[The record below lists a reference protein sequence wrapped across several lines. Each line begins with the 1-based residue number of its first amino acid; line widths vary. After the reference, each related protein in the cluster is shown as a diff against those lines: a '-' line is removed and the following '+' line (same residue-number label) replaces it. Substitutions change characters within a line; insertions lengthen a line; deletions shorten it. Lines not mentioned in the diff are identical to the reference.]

1 MDGNTEKYGLELDL
15 LITKFKNKVNQVKND
30 IRSLGQEAKAN
41 VGDIQ
46 VDINMKT
53 LDKDI
58 ASVRAQI
65 QSLNEQMAE
74 YQKYGYTSS
83 PLYKSLAQD
92 LDIATQKL
100 QAFEQAQAEANEEM
114 EKSERISARS
124 SIKIGKNFNS
134 LTKKIS
140 RYALS
145 LFSLGT
151 IYSLVSR
158 ASSAYLSQDIELA
171 NKLQSAWIGLGAIL
185 APVIEKMADLII
197 RLVSYVNVFVT
208 ALTGVNYIAQ
218 ATAKYMNNVAD
229 SAKKANKQ
237 LASFDELNNLS
248 DSTTSTATNNPFE
261 VFEDVKLNPKIVESL
276 QDLAYWL
283 KENWNWIKVV
293 GATLLTVFA
302 VSKLAGAVRGIGTV
316 TSALG
321 MSGLMGAL
329 APFLTLGAI
338 AITFYIAG
346 NVEKELNELQTRLEK
361 IRNTASEARQNWL
374 DTNPAVEDVYE
385 TMNVNNQAALDALDK
400 MYDFGVGML
409 ELGDD
414 HLKNAEMVV
423 VLAGDNLDYLKEIY
437 EQGGMNNE
445 EQQELV
451 DKLMRQLDVN
461 NLIIQKMERLG
472 MDTTKVK
479 DINKEYAQFTYDI
492 YQNMLNQG
500 YAQDEV
506 LEKLGLT
513 KTDIEDIYEYTN
525 NNEAILN
532 FDANTTDLR
541 QKLDDALEAAD
552 KDYSN
557 WLTDLAD
564 GVSSFFEGLFGSLG
578 SRLSSLTSSLFGSNR
593 PTTNPLKRLAS
604 YDVGTNYVPSD
615 MLAMVHKG
623 ETIIPKKFNNKEFLS
638 NMGSDETNAL
648 LVQVIDRLDNINF
661 QPYVTVKD
669 VGSASVNY
677 INEQNRY
684 QGRSVIK

>member
-58 ASVRAQI
+58 KKTKAQI
-65 QSLNEQMAE
+65 QSLNEQMQE

-83 PLYKSLAQD
+83 PLYKSLAKD
-92 LDIATQKL
+92 LEEATQRL
-100 QAFEQAQAEANEEM
+100 RAYEQAQAEANAEM
-114 EKSERISARS
+114 KESERISASS

-229 SAKKANKQ
+229 STKKANKQ

-248 DSTTSTATNNPFE
+248 DSSTSTATNNPFE
-261 VFEDVKLNPKIVESL
+261 VFEDVKLNPKVVESL

-283 KENWNWIKVV
+283 KENWNWIKIV

-302 VSKLAGAVRGIGTV
+302 VSKLAGVVRGIGTV
-316 TSALG
+316 TTALG
-321 MSGLMGAL
+321 VGGLWGAL
-329 APFLTLGAI
+329 KPFLTLGAI

-346 NVEKELNELQTRLEK
+346 NIKKELEELETRLEK
-361 IRNTASEARQNWL
+361 IRGNAVEARENWL
-374 DTNPAVEDVYE
+374 NTKPEIEDVYN
-385 TMNVNNQAALDALDK
+385 TMEVNNAAAEEALEK
-400 MYDFGVGML
+400 FYDFGVGIL
-409 ELGDD
+409 NLSDEY
-414 HLKNAEMVV
+414 LKNAE
-423 VLAGDNLDYLKEIY
+423 LAVILSGENLDYFKEQY
-437 EQGGMNNE
+437 KQGDLNNQ
-445 EQQELV
+445 EQQKLV
-451 DKLMRQLDVN
+451 DKLLYQLDLN
-461 NLIIQKMERLG
+461 NQIIEMMEKLG
-472 MDTTKVK
+472 KDTSGVV
-479 DINKEYAQFTYDI
+479 DINKQYAQFTYDI

-500 YAQDEV
+500 YAQEEA
-506 LEKLGLT
+506 LKIIGLT
-513 KTDIEDIYEYTN
+513 EEELKNIYDYTKN
-525 NNEAILN
+525 NVAVVE
-532 FDANTTDLR
+532 FDADTS
-541 QKLDDALEAAD
+541 KLEN
-552 KDYSN
+552 KTKTVFSKI
-557 WLTDLAD
+557 
-564 GVSSFFEGLFGSLG
+564 SSFFNNV
-578 SRLSSLTSSLFGSNR
+578 SSGIKGFFDSGNVNSKIGV
-593 PTTNPLKRLAS
+593 AS

-615 MLAMVHKG
+615 MLANIHKG
-623 ETIIPKKFNNKEFLS
+623 EAIIPKKFNNKEFLS

>member
-41 VGDIQ
+41 VGDIK

-53 LDKDI
+53 LNKDI
-58 ASVRAQI
+58 ERTRAEI
-65 QSLNEQMAE
+65 QRLNEEMQD
-74 YQKYGYTSS
+74 YQKFGYTSS
-83 PLYKSLAQD
+83 PFYKNIIKD
-92 LDIATQKL
+92 LEVATQKL

-124 SIKIGKNFNS
+124 TVKIGRGFDN

-158 ASSAYLSQDIELA
+158 ASSAYLSQDVELA

-248 DSTTSTATNNPFE
+248 DSSTSTATNNPFE

-321 MSGLMGAL
+321 AGGLWGAL

-346 NVEKELNELQTRLEK
+346 NIMQDLENLKLKIDEINEGSMESLKHWHSL
-361 IRNTASEARQNWL
+361 
-374 DTNPAVEDVYE
+374 NPAVEDVYD
-385 TMNVNNQAALDALDK
+385 TMNVNNE
-400 MYDFGVGML
+400 YTL
-409 ELGDD
+409 ELLEKTDSWWNDITGLSEKYLDT
-414 HLKNAEMVV
+414 AEKT
-423 VLAGDNLDYLKEIY
+423 VLRSGEQLEYLKQQY
-437 EQGGMNNE
+437 EQGSMNE
-445 EQQELV
+445 EQQR
-451 DKLMRQLDVN
+451 KLYEQLKIQLDVN
-461 NLIIQKMERLG
+461 SQIIEKLDEEGRNTSDL
-472 MDTTKVK
+472 VE
-479 DINKEYAQFTYDI
+479 INKTYAQFTYDI

-513 KTDIEDIYEYTN
+513 KTDIENIYNYTKN
-525 NNEAILN
+525 N
-532 FDANTTDLR
+532 DAVIDFQADTNDLR
-541 QKLDDALEAAD
+541 TELNNTLNDVD

-557 WLTDLAD
+557 WLTDLGDSIGGFFNRLFGGIKSNLSSIA
-564 GVSSFFEGLFGSLG
+564 SSFKTGKTPTIKSL
-578 SRLSSLTSSLFGSNR
+578 LSF
-593 PTTNPLKRLAS
+593 
-604 YDVGTNYVPSD
+604 DVGTNYVPSD
-615 MLAMVHKG
+615 TLAMVHKG
-623 ETIIPKKFNNKEFLS
+623 EAIIPKKFNNKEFLS

-669 VGSASVNY
+669 VGNASVNY

>member
-30 IRSLGQEAKAN
+30 IRALGQEAKAN
-41 VGDIQ
+41 VGDIK

-58 ASVRAQI
+58 KKTKAQI
-65 QSLNEQMAE
+65 QSLNEQMQE

-83 PLYKSLAQD
+83 PLYKSLAKD
-92 LDIATQKL
+92 LEEATQRL
-100 QAFEQAQAEANEEM
+100 RAYEQAQAEANEEM
-114 EKSERISARS
+114 EESERISARS

-158 ASSAYLSQDIELA
+158 ASSAYLSQDVELA
-171 NKLQSAWIGLGAIL
+171 NKLQSAWVGLGAIL

-229 SAKKANKQ
+229 STKKANKQ

-248 DSTTSTATNNPFE
+248 DSSTSTATNNPFE

-321 MSGLMGAL
+321 AGGLWGAL

-346 NVEKELNELQTRLEK
+346 NIKKDLKEIEESTRKIMENSIGAKEAWLE
-361 IRNTASEARQNWL
+361 
-374 DTNPAVEDVYE
+374 TNPPVEDVYN
-385 TMNVNNQAALDALDK
+385 TMNVNNEAALSALDD
-400 MYDFGVGML
+400 MYNLSSGLLDLNDENLVIAEQTVVG
-409 ELGDD
+409 
-414 HLKNAEMVV
+414 AEKY
-423 VLAGDNLDYLKEIY
+423 LDYLKDQY
-437 EQGGMNNE
+437 EQGSLNE
-445 EQQELV
+445 EQQKRLV
-451 DKLMRQLDVN
+451 ENLLGQLDVN
-461 NLIIQKMERLG
+461 NLIIQRMERLG
-472 MDTTKVK
+472 LDTSKVK
-479 DINKEYAQFTYDI
+479 EINKEYAQFTYDI
-492 YQNMLNQG
+492 YQNTLNQG

-513 KTDIEDIYEYTN
+513 KTDIEDIYEYTK
-525 NNEAILN
+525 NNEAVIDFQADTN
-532 FDANTTDLR
+532 DLR
-541 QKLDDALEAAD
+541 KELGDALDDAN

-557 WLTDLAD
+557 WLTKLGEGIGSFFTTLFGGIGSKLSSA
-564 GVSSFFEGLFGSLG
+564 VSS
-578 SRLSSLTSSLFGSNR
+578 LSSLKRAPSLKN
-593 PTTNPLKRLAS
+593 LAS

-638 NMGSDETNAL
+638 SMGSDETNAL

>member
-58 ASVRAQI
+58 ERTRAEI
-65 QSLNEQMAE
+65 QRLNEEMQD
-74 YQKYGYTSS
+74 YQKFGYTSS
-83 PLYKSLAQD
+83 PFYKNIIKD
-92 LDIATQKL
+92 LEIATQKL
-100 QAFEQAQAEANEEM
+100 QQYEQAQAEVNAEM
-114 EKSERISARS
+114 EESERISAKS
-124 SIKIGKNFNS
+124 TVKIGRGFDS

-171 NKLQSAWIGLGAIL
+171 NKLQSAWVGLGAIL

-248 DSTTSTATNNPFE
+248 DSSTSTATNNPFE

-316 TSALG
+316 TKALG
-321 MSGLMGAL
+321 ATGLMGAL
-329 APFLTLGAI
+329 TPFITLGAI

-346 NVEKELNELQTRLEK
+346 NIMQDLENLKLK
-361 IRNTASEARQNWL
+361 IDEINDGSMESLKYWHSL
-374 DTNPAVEDVYE
+374 NPAVEDVYD
-385 TMNVNNQAALDALDK
+385 TMNVNNE
-400 MYDFGVGML
+400 YTL
-409 ELGDD
+409 ELLEKTDSWWNDITGLSDKYLD
-414 HLKNAEMVV
+414 TAEQT
-423 VLAGDNLDYLKEIY
+423 VLRSGEQLEYLKQQY
-437 EQGGMNNE
+437 EQGNMNE
-445 EQQELV
+445 EQQR
-451 DKLMRQLDVN
+451 KLYEQLKTQLDVN
-461 NLIIQKMERLG
+461 SQIIEKLDEEGRNTSNLVE
-472 MDTTKVK
+472 
-479 DINKEYAQFTYDI
+479 INKTYAQFTYDI

-513 KTDIEDIYEYTN
+513 KTDIENIYNYTKN
-525 NNEAILN
+525 N
-532 FDANTTDLR
+532 DAVIDFQADTNDLR
-541 QKLDDALEAAD
+541 TELNNTLNDVD

-557 WLTDLAD
+557 WLTDLGDSIGGFFNRLFGGIKSNLSSIA
-564 GVSSFFEGLFGSLG
+564 SSFKTGKTPTIKSL
-578 SRLSSLTSSLFGSNR
+578 LSF
-593 PTTNPLKRLAS
+593 
-604 YDVGTNYVPSD
+604 DVGTNYVPSD
-615 MLAMVHKG
+615 TLAMVHKG
-623 ETIIPKKFNNKEFLS
+623 EAIIPKKFNNKEFLS

>member
-46 VDINMKT
+46 VDINLKT

-58 ASVRAQI
+58 ERTKAQI
-65 QSLNEQMAE
+65 QSLNEEMQE

-83 PLYKSLAQD
+83 PLYKNIAKD
-92 LDIATQKL
+92 LEIATQKL
-100 QAFEQAQAEANEEM
+100 QQYEQAQAEVNAEM
-114 EKSERISARS
+114 EKSERISAKS
-124 SIKIGKNFNS
+124 TVKIGRGFDS

-158 ASSAYLSQDIELA
+158 ASSAYLSQDVELT
-171 NKLQSAWIGLGAIL
+171 NKLQSAWVGLGAIL

-248 DSTTSTATNNPFE
+248 DSSTSTATNNPFE

-283 KENWNWIKVV
+283 KENWNWIKIV

-302 VSKLAGAVRGIGTV
+302 VSKLAGVVRGIGTV

-321 MSGLMGAL
+321 AGGLWGAL
-329 APFLTLGAI
+329 KPFLTLGAI

-346 NVEKELNELQTRLEK
+346 NIKKELEELETRLGK
-361 IRNTASEARQNWL
+361 IRDNAVEARENWL
-374 DTNPAVEDVYE
+374 NTEPAIEDVYN
-385 TMNVNNQAALDALDK
+385 TMDVNNAAAEEALEK
-400 MYDFGVGML
+400 FYDFGVGI
-409 ELGDD
+409 LGLSDEY
-414 HLKNAEMVV
+414 LKNAE
-423 VLAGDNLDYLKEIY
+423 LAVILSGENLDYFKEQY
-437 EQGGMNNE
+437 EQGDLNNQ
-445 EQQELV
+445 EQQKLV
-451 DKLMRQLDVN
+451 DKLLYQLDLN
-461 NLIIQKMERLG
+461 NQVIEMMEKLG
-472 MDTTKVK
+472 EDTSDVV
-479 DINKEYAQFTYDI
+479 DINKQYAEFTYDI

-513 KTDIEDIYEYTN
+513 KTDIENIYNYTKN
-525 NNEAILN
+525 NDAVINFEADTN
-532 FDANTTDLR
+532 DLR
-541 QKLDDALEAAD
+541 TELNNTLNDVD

-557 WLTDLAD
+557 WLTDLGDSIGGFFNRLFGGIKNNLSSIA
-564 GVSSFFEGLFGSLG
+564 SSFKTGKTPTIKSL
-578 SRLSSLTSSLFGSNR
+578 LSF
-593 PTTNPLKRLAS
+593 
-604 YDVGTNYVPSD
+604 DVGTNYVPSD
-615 MLAMVHKG
+615 TLAMVHKG
-623 ETIIPKKFNNKEFLS
+623 EAIIPKKFNNKEFLS
-638 NMGSDETNAL
+638 NMGSDETNKL

-669 VGSASVNY
+669 VGSASINY

>member
-15 LITKFKNKVNQVKND
+15 LITKFKNKVNQVKNN
-30 IRSLGQEAKAN
+30 IRGLGQEAKAN
-41 VGDIQ
+41 VGDIK

-58 ASVRAQI
+58 KKTKAQI
-65 QSLNEQMAE
+65 QSLNEQMQE

-83 PLYKSLAQD
+83 PLYKSLAKD
-92 LDIATQKL
+92 LEEATQKL
-100 QAFEQAQAEANEEM
+100 KLLEQAQAEANAEM
-114 EKSERISARS
+114 EKGEKISVKS
-124 SIKIGKNFNS
+124 GLKIGRGFDS

-171 NKLQSAWIGLGAIL
+171 NKLQSAWVGLGAIL

-248 DSTTSTATNNPFE
+248 DSSTSTATNNPFE

-293 GATLLTVFA
+293 GTTLLTVFA
-302 VSKLAGAVRGIGTV
+302 VSKLAGVVRGIGTV
-316 TSALG
+316 TKALG
-321 MSGLMGAL
+321 STGLMGAL
-329 APFLTLGAI
+329 TPIITLGAI

-346 NVEKELNELQTRLEK
+346 NIMQDLENLKSK
-361 IRNTASEARQNWL
+361 IDEINDGSMESLKYWQSL
-374 DTNPAVEDVYE
+374 NPAVEDVYD
-385 TMNVNNQAALDALDK
+385 TMNVNNEHT
-400 MYDFGVGML
+400 L
-409 ELGDD
+409 ELLEKTDSWWNDITGLSDKYLD
-414 HLKNAEMVV
+414 TAEQT
-423 VLAGDNLDYLKEIY
+423 VLNSGEQLEYLKQQY
-437 EQGGMNNE
+437 EQGNMNE
-445 EQQELV
+445 EQQR
-451 DKLMRQLDVN
+451 KLYEQLKTQLDVN
-461 NLIIQKMERLG
+461 SQIIEKLDEEGRNTSNLVE
-472 MDTTKVK
+472 
-479 DINKEYAQFTYDI
+479 INKTYAQFTYDI

-513 KTDIEDIYEYTN
+513 KTDIENIYNYTKN
-525 NNEAILN
+525 NDAVID
-532 FDANTTDLR
+532 FQANTSDLENE
-541 QKLDDALEAAD
+541 LDNTLKDVD

-557 WLTDLAD
+557 WLTNL
-564 GVSSFFEGLFGSLG
+564 GETIGSLFNRLFGNFG
-578 SRLSSLTSSLFGSNR
+578 KNLSNAISGFQSGAKTGA
-593 PTTNPLKRLAS
+593 KKIAS
-604 YDVGTNYVPSD
+604 FDVGTDYVPSD

-623 ETIIPKKFNNKEFLS
+623 EAIIPKKFNNKEFLS

>member
-58 ASVRAQI
+58 ERTRAEI
-65 QSLNEQMAE
+65 QRLNEEMQD
-74 YQKYGYTSS
+74 YQKFGYTSS
-83 PLYKSLAQD
+83 PFYKNIIKD
-92 LDIATQKL
+92 LEAATQKL
-100 QAFEQAQAEANEEM
+100 QQYEQAQAEANAEM
-114 EKSERISARS
+114 EKGEKISAKS
-124 SIKIGKNFNS
+124 SLKIGRGFDS

-171 NKLQSAWIGLGAIL
+171 NKLQSAWVGLGAIL

-248 DSTTSTATNNPFE
+248 DSSTSTATNNPFE
-261 VFEDVKLNPKIVESL
+261 VFEDVKLNPEVVKSL

-321 MSGLMGAL
+321 AGGLWGAL

-346 NVEKELNELQTRLEK
+346 NIKKELEELETRLGK
-361 IRNTASEARQNWL
+361 IRGNAVEARENWL
-374 DTNPAVEDVYE
+374 NTKPEIEDVYN
-385 TMNVNNQAALDALDK
+385 TMEVNNAAAEEALEK
-400 MYDFGVGML
+400 FYDLGVGI
-409 ELGDD
+409 LGLSDEY
-414 HLKNAEMVV
+414 LKNAE
-423 VLAGDNLDYLKEIY
+423 LAVILSGENLDYFKEQY
-437 EQGGMNNE
+437 EQGDLNNQ
-445 EQQELV
+445 EQQKLV
-451 DKLMRQLDVN
+451 DKLLYQLDLN
-461 NLIIQKMERLG
+461 NQIIEMMEKLG
-472 MDTTKVK
+472 EDTSGVV
-479 DINKEYAQFTYDI
+479 DINKQYAEFTYDI

-506 LEKLGLT
+506 LKKLGLT
-513 KTDIEDIYEYTN
+513 KTDIENIYNYTKN
-525 NNEAILN
+525 N
-532 FDANTTDLR
+532 DAVIDFQADTNDLR
-541 QKLDDALEAAD
+541 KELGDALDDAN

-557 WLTDLAD
+557 WLTKLGEGIGSFFTTLFGGIGSKLSSA
-564 GVSSFFEGLFGSLG
+564 VSS
-578 SRLSSLTSSLFGSNR
+578 LSSLKRAPSL
-593 PTTNPLKRLAS
+593 KKLAS

-669 VGSASVNY
+669 VGNASVNY

>member
-58 ASVRAQI
+58 ERTRAEI
-65 QSLNEQMAE
+65 QRLNEEMQD
-74 YQKYGYTSS
+74 YQKFGYTSS
-83 PLYKSLAQD
+83 PFYKNIIKD
-92 LDIATQKL
+92 LEIATQKL
-100 QAFEQAQAEANEEM
+100 KAYEKAQEEANRATEEA
-114 EKSERISARS
+114 EVVSAKSTIS
-124 SIKIGKNFNS
+124 IGNGFNR
-134 LTKKIS
+134 LTKKLS

-248 DSTTSTATNNPFE
+248 DSSTSTATNNPFE

-302 VSKLAGAVRGIGTV
+302 VSKLAGVVRGIGTV
-316 TSALG
+316 TTALG
-321 MSGLMGAL
+321 TGGLWGAL
-329 APFLTLGAI
+329 KPFLTLGAI

-346 NVEKELNELQTRLEK
+346 NIKKDLDLLKEK
-361 IRNTASEARQNWL
+361 IDKINESSLENLKTWL
-374 DTNPAVEDVYE
+374 DTNPAVERVYD
-385 TMNVNNQAALDALDK
+385 TMNVNNEAT
-400 MYDFGVGML
+400 
-409 ELGDD
+409 
-414 HLKNAEMVV
+414 LKNLEKVDSWWNDITGLSEKYLDTAEKT
-423 VLAGDNLDYLKEIY
+423 VLRSGEQLEYLKQQY
-437 EQGGMNNE
+437 EQGNMNE
-445 EQQELV
+445 EQQR
-451 DKLMRQLDVN
+451 KLYEQLKTQLDVN
-461 NLIIQKMERLG
+461 SQIIEKLDEEGRNTSDLVE
-472 MDTTKVK
+472 T
-479 DINKEYAQFTYDI
+479 NKTYAQFTYDI

-513 KTDIEDIYEYTN
+513 KTDIENIYNYTKN
-525 NNEAILN
+525 N
-532 FDANTTDLR
+532 DAVIDFQADTNDLR
-541 QKLDDALEAAD
+541 TELNNTLNDVD

-557 WLTDLAD
+557 WLTDLGDSIGGFFNRLFGGIKTNLSSIA
-564 GVSSFFEGLFGSLG
+564 SSFKTGKTPTIKSL
-578 SRLSSLTSSLFGSNR
+578 LSF
-593 PTTNPLKRLAS
+593 
-604 YDVGTNYVPSD
+604 DVGTNYVPSD
-615 MLAMVHKG
+615 TLAMVHKG
-623 ETIIPKKFNNKEFLS
+623 EAIIPKKFNNKEFLS

>member
-58 ASVRAQI
+58 ASVKAQI

-83 PLYKSLAQD
+83 PFYASLAQD
-92 LDIATQKL
+92 LDVATQKL
-100 QAFEQAQAEANEEM
+100 KAFEQAQAQANEEM
-114 EKSERISARS
+114 EESERISAKS
-124 SIKIGKNFNS
+124 NIKIGRGFDS

-171 NKLQSAWIGLGAIL
+171 NKLQSAWVGLGAIL

-248 DSTTSTATNNPFE
+248 DSSTSTATNNPFD
-261 VFEDVKLNPKIVESL
+261 VFEDVKLNPEVVKSL

-283 KENWNWIKVV
+283 KENWNWIKIV
-293 GATLLTVFA
+293 GATLLATFA
-302 VSKLAGAVRGIGTV
+302 VSKLAGVVRGIGTV
-316 TSALG
+316 TNALG

-329 APFLTLGAI
+329 SPFLALGAI
-338 AITFYIAG
+338 ALTFYIAG
-346 NVEKELNELQTRLEK
+346 NIEKDLDNLNKEISRIVSGSSKSLEY
-361 IRNTASEARQNWL
+361 WL
-374 DTNPAVEDVYE
+374 SLNPAVEDVYN
-385 TMNVNNQAALDALDK
+385 TMNVNNQYSLQ
-400 MYDFGVGML
+400 ML
-409 ELGDD
+409 RQSTTLWGAILGISEQSLAVAEENV
-414 HLKNAEMVV
+414 LKSEQ
-423 VLAGDNLDYLKEIY
+423 NLDYLKEQY
-437 EQGGMNNE
+437 NQGNMN
-445 EQQELV
+445 EQQQKNLV
-451 DKLMRQLDVN
+451 LQLMTQLDYN
-461 NLIIQKMERLG
+461 NLIIARMKQQGK
-472 MDTTKVK
+472 DTSEVV
-479 DINKEYAQFTYDI
+479 DINKQYAQFTYDI

-506 LEKLGLT
+506 LTALGLT
-513 KTDIEDIYEYTN
+513 KTDLEDIYEYTN
-525 NNEAILN
+525 NNEAVVN
-532 FDANTTDLR
+532 FQANTNDLR
-541 QKLDDALEAAD
+541 TELDDTLNSID

-557 WLTDLAD
+557 WVTNL
-564 GVSSFFEGLFGSLG
+564 GEKIGSLFTNFAN
-578 SRLSSLTSSLFGSNR
+578 SLSNLGTNLSKVFKFGNIGGAR
-593 PTTNPLKRLAS
+593 GFAS
-604 YDVGTNYVPSD
+604 FDVGTNYVPSD

-623 ETIIPKKFNNKEFLS
+623 EAIIPKRFNNKEFLN

-661 QPYVTVKD
+661 QPYITVKD
-669 VGSASVNY
+669 VGNASVNY